1 MAIDPVR
8 SVQTAQSSA
17 TATGQL
23 GKDDFLNLLVS
34 QLRHQDPMK
43 PMEDKDFMGQ
53 MAQFSSLEQIT
64 NLAGAM
70 ERLTFASSMAGSV
83 SLLGR
88 TVTYQRADGTTAS
101 GEVASVA
108 VSDGKITM
116 RVGEDEI
123 TPNAITGVA

>member
-70 ERLTFASSMAGSV
+70 
-83 SLLGR
+83 
-88 TVTYQRADGTTAS
+88 
-101 GEVASVA
+101 
-108 VSDGKITM
+108 
-116 RVGEDEI
+116 
-123 TPNAITGVA
+123 